1 MAESVLEGLSLSR
14 KQRTRGKRLYYVYSF
29 FNSVSWATLAEGLVI
44 LVLLRLGATETW
56 VGVVTSLAY
65 VTLPAMAVG
74 YYLTVPRLGV
84 TGTAGLFWG
93 VRSLSAAFMIT
104 APWTAGLGRS
114 MPLWFMF
121 IGSLGFM
128 LGRAGGLVAFTG
140 IVTELTTPRDRGE
153 FISNATKISNASSI
167 LMTILMAAFLGASA
181 PLYRYQI
188 FLTIG
193 MICGLIGAANLW
205 RIPEAGIFR
214 RVPPS
219 NLFKELK
226 WSVATKGRRW
236 FMAMMLG
243 IPVTQGI
250 TNAFIILIAKQGYG
264 LTDQGVVLFV
274 VISIVGGILASYTYA
289 RFLDQLGS
297 RPLLVLNSLMDL
309 AGVAMVI
316 LLPRSFSGVLM
327 VILFFFKGYVAT
339 AFEAAIQHYFIS
351 ITNRTHQLAHGIITR
366 GFAGVMGGLAL
377 AFSGWAL
384 EHVKQL
390 SDVAAGDPL
399 IHFRFFYI
407 GLAVLLTIRTVI
419 FFKLPP
425 LRSQGIRNS
434 LSALF
439 SPWDWRAISAVRRA
453 IEIQNETE
461 ESKAITALMK
471 SGSSIYQAD
480 LENYLKSPSIFVR
493 LNAMDALR
501 TVSPNAALVAIL
513 ERDVK
518 VNQFTTAHRA
528 AFWLG
533 RWKVI
538 DSVPL
543 LREAV
548 NSEDF
553 LLSGAAIHALVELGE
568 QKALPLIEDKFVAT
582 GNPYILIEGARA
594 LSMWG
599 DKRHY
604 PLLLEKYLLGIPP
617 QAQDELSL
625 SVARLLGLYDAFY
638 QDLGM
643 WRREPAELINE
654 WQERLDAPDKEEFI
668 TALRNGASRQFLT
681 DALNRREKQL
691 QPWFYADTL
700 RFLDRLPEAVWP
712 EPAFLMAFLFPAK
725 QGFHR
730 NGF

>member
-1 MAESVLEGLSLSR
+1 LAEFVLEDLSLSR

-56 VGVVTSLAY
+56 VGAVTSLAY
-65 VTLPAMAVG
+65 LTLPAMALG

-93 VRSLSAAFMIT
+93 IRSLSAAFMIA
-104 APWTAGLGRS
+104 APWTAALGRS
-114 MPLWFMF
+114 LPLWFMF
-121 IGSLGFM
+121 IGALGFM
-128 LGRAGGLVAFTG
+128 LGRAGGLAAFTG
-140 IVTELTTPRDRGE
+140 IITELTTPRDRGE
-153 FISNATKISNASSI
+153 FISNAAKISNASSI
-167 LMTILMAAFLGASA
+167 LMTFLMAAFLGASA

-188 FLTIG
+188 FLSTG
-193 MICGLIGAANLW
+193 MICGLIGAATLW

-214 RVPPS
+214 RPPPS

-226 WSVATKGRRW
+226 WSFATKGRRW

-264 LTDQGVVLFV
+264 LADQEVVLFV
-274 VISIVGGILASYTYA
+274 VISTVGGILASYTYA

-309 AGVAMVI
+309 AGVAVVI
-316 LLPRSFSGVLM
+316 LLPKSFSVVLM
-327 VILFFFKGYVAT
+327 VILFFLKGYVAT

-366 GFAGVMGGLAL
+366 ALAGVVGGLAL

-384 EHVKQL
+384 EQVKQL
-390 SDVAAGDPL
+390 SGVDAADPL

-419 FFKLPP
+419 FVKLPP
-425 LRSQGIRNS
+425 LRSQGIRSS
-434 LSALF
+434 LNALF

-461 ESKAITALMK
+461 ESKALTALMK
-471 SGSSIYQAD
+471 SGSAIYQAD
-480 LENYLKSPSIFVR
+480 LEHYLKSPSIFVR

-501 TVSPNAALVAIL
+501 TARPDAALVAIL
-513 ERDVK
+513 ERDLK

-533 RWKVI
+533 RWKVA
-538 DSVPL
+538 DSIPL

-568 QKALPLIEDKFVAT
+568 HKMLPLIEEKFVAT
-582 GNPYILIEGARA
+582 DNPYILIEGARV

-604 PLLLEKYLLGIPP
+604 PLLIEKYLLRIPP

-643 WRREPAELINE
+643 WRRQPADLINE
-654 WQERLDAPDKEEFI
+654 WQERVDAPDKAEFI
-668 TALRNGASRQFLT
+668 AALRTGTSRRFLI
-681 DALNRREKQL
+681 DSLNHRETQL
-691 QPWFYADTL
+691 QPWFYEDTR
-700 RFLDRLPEAVWP
+700 RFLDRLPAVVWP
-712 EPAFLMAFLFPAK
+712 EPAFLMTFLFLAQ
-725 QGFHR
+725 QGYHWH
-730 NGF
+730 

>member
-1 MAESVLEGLSLSR
+1 LAESVLEDLSLSR
-14 KQRTRGKRLYYVYSF
+14 KQRARGKQLYYVYSF

-44 LVLLRLGATETW
+44 LVLLRLGARETW

-65 VTLPAMAVG
+65 VTLPAMALG

-93 VRSLSAAFMIT
+93 IRSLSAAFMIT
-104 APWTAGLGRS
+104 APWTVGLGRNI
-114 MPLWFMF
+114 PLWFMF

-140 IVTELTTPRDRGE
+140 IITELTTPRDRGE
-153 FISNATKISNASSI
+153 FISNAAKISNASSI

-188 FLTIG
+188 FLSTG
-193 MICGLIGAANLW
+193 MICGLIGAATLW

-214 RVPPS
+214 RPPPS
-219 NLFKELK
+219 NLFRELK

-264 LTDQGVVLFV
+264 LTDQQVVLFV

-309 AGVAMVI
+309 GGVTMVI
-316 LLPRSFSGVLM
+316 LLPKSFSAVLM

-366 GFAGVMGGLAL
+366 GFAGVTGGLAL

-390 SDVAAGDPL
+390 TGADAGDPL
-399 IHFRFFYI
+399 IQFRFFYI

-425 LRSQGIRNS
+425 LRSQGIRSS

-480 LENYLKSPSIFVR
+480 LEHYLKSPSIFVR

-501 TVSPNAALVAIL
+501 TVNPNAALVSIL
-513 ERDVK
+513 ERDLK

-533 RWKVI
+533 RWKVA
-538 DSVPL
+538 DSILL

-548 NSEDF
+548 NSQDF

-568 QKALPLIEDKFVAT
+568 QKMLPLIEEKFVST
-582 GNPYILIEGARA
+582 DNPYILIEGARV

-604 PLLLEKYLLGIPP
+604 RLLVEKYLLRIPP

-643 WRREPAELINE
+643 WRREPVELINE
-654 WQERLDAPDKEEFI
+654 WQERLDAPDKDEFI

-681 DALNRREKQL
+681 DALNHRKKQL
-691 QPWFYADTL
+691 QPWFYEDTQ
-700 RFLDRLPEAVWP
+700 RFLDRLPEVVWP
-712 EPAFLMAFLFPAK
+712 EPTFLMAFLFLTK
-725 QGFHR
+725 QGFHF
-730 NGF
+730 N

>member
-1 MAESVLEGLSLSR
+1 MAEPVLDDLFLSR

-65 VTLPAMAVG
+65 VTLPAMALG

-93 VRSLSAAFMIT
+93 IRSLSAAFMIT
-104 APWTAGLGRS
+104 APWTDGLGRN

-140 IVTELTTPRDRGE
+140 IITELTTPRDRGE
-153 FISNATKISNASSI
+153 FISNATKISNSSSI
-167 LMTILMAAFLGASA
+167 LMTILMAAFLGAAA

-188 FLTIG
+188 FLSTG
-193 MICGLIGAANLW
+193 MICGLIGAATLW

-214 RVPPS
+214 RPPPS
-219 NLFKELK
+219 NLFKELR

-264 LTDQGVVLFV
+264 LADQEVVLFV
-274 VISIVGGILASYTYA
+274 VISTVGGILASYTYA

-309 AGVAMVI
+309 GGVAMVI
-316 LLPRSFSGVLM
+316 LLPKTFSVVLM

-339 AFEAAIQHYFIS
+339 AFDAAIQHYFIS

-366 GFAGVMGGLAL
+366 GFAGVVGGLAL

-384 EHVKQL
+384 GQVKQL
-390 SDVAAGDPL
+390 SGVDAGDPL
-399 IHFRFFYI
+399 IYFRYFYI
-407 GLAVLLTIRTVI
+407 GLAVLLTIRTII

-425 LRSQGIRNS
+425 LSSQGIRSS

-439 SPWDWRAISAVRRA
+439 SPWDWRAVSAVRRA

-471 SGSSIYQAD
+471 SGSAIYQAD
-480 LENYLKSPSIFVR
+480 LEHYLKSPSIFVR

-501 TVSPNAALVAIL
+501 TTKPSAALVSIL
-513 ERDVK
+513 ERDLK

-533 RWKVI
+533 RWKVA
-538 DSVPL
+538 DSIPL

-568 QKALPLIEDKFVAT
+568 QKMLPLIEERFVAT
-582 GNPYILIEGARA
+582 DNPYILIEGARV
-594 LSMWG
+594 LSLWG

-604 PLLLEKYLLGIPP
+604 RLLIEKYLFRIPP

-654 WQERLDAPDKEEFI
+654 WQERADAPDKEEFI

-691 QPWFYADTL
+691 QPWFYEDTL
-700 RFLDRLPEAVWP
+700 QFLDRLPEVVWP
-712 EPAFLMAFLFPAK
+712 EPAFLMAFLFLTK
-725 QGFHR
+725 QGFHF
-730 NGF
+730 N

>member
-1 MAESVLEGLSLSR
+1 LAESVLEDLSLSR
-14 KQRTRGKRLYYVYSF
+14 KQRARGKQLYYVYSF

-44 LVLLRLGATETW
+44 LVLLRLGARETW

-65 VTLPAMAVG
+65 VTLPAMALG

-93 VRSLSAAFMIT
+93 IRSLSAAFMIT
-104 APWTAGLGRS
+104 APWTVGLGRNI
-114 MPLWFMF
+114 PLWFMF

-140 IVTELTTPRDRGE
+140 IITELTTPRDRGE
-153 FISNATKISNASSI
+153 FISNAAKISNASSI

-188 FLTIG
+188 FLSTG
-193 MICGLIGAANLW
+193 MICGLIGAATLW

-214 RVPPS
+214 RPPPS
-219 NLFKELK
+219 NLFRELK

-264 LTDQGVVLFV
+264 LTDQQVVLFV

-309 AGVAMVI
+309 GGVTMVI
-316 LLPRSFSGVLM
+316 LLPKSFSVVLM

-366 GFAGVMGGLAL
+366 GFAGVTGGLAL

-390 SDVAAGDPL
+390 TGADAGDPL
-399 IHFRFFYI
+399 IQFRFFYI

-425 LRSQGIRNS
+425 LRSQGIRSS

-480 LENYLKSPSIFVR
+480 LEHYLKSPSIFVR

-501 TVSPNAALVAIL
+501 TVNPNAALVSIL
-513 ERDVK
+513 ERDLK

-533 RWKVI
+533 RWKVA
-538 DSVPL
+538 DSIPL

-548 NSEDF
+548 NSQDF

-568 QKALPLIEDKFVAT
+568 QKMLPLIEEKFVST
-582 GNPYILIEGARA
+582 DNPYILIEGARV

-604 PLLLEKYLLGIPP
+604 RLLVEKYLLRIPP

-643 WRREPAELINE
+643 WRREPVELINE
-654 WQERLDAPDKEEFI
+654 WQERLDAPDKDEFI

-681 DALNRREKQL
+681 DALNHRKKQL
-691 QPWFYADTL
+691 QPWFYEDTL
-700 RFLDRLPEAVWP
+700 RFLDRLPEVVWP
-712 EPAFLMAFLFPAK
+712 EPTFLMAFLFLTK
-725 QGFHR
+725 QGFHF
-730 NGF
+730 N

>member
-1 MAESVLEGLSLSR
+1 
-14 KQRTRGKRLYYVYSF
+14 
-29 FNSVSWATLAEGLVI
+29 
-44 LVLLRLGATETW
+44 
-56 VGVVTSLAY
+56 
-65 VTLPAMAVG
+65 
-74 YYLTVPRLGV
+74 
-84 TGTAGLFWG
+84 
-93 VRSLSAAFMIT
+93 
-104 APWTAGLGRS
+104 
-114 MPLWFMF
+114 
-121 IGSLGFM
+121 
-128 LGRAGGLVAFTG
+128 LVAFTG
-140 IVTELTTPRDRGE
+140 IITELTTPRDRGE
-153 FISNATKISNASSI
+153 FISNAAKISNASSI

-188 FLTIG
+188 FLSTG
-193 MICGLIGAANLW
+193 MICGLIGATTLW

-214 RVPPS
+214 RPPPS
-219 NLFKELK
+219 NLFRELK

-264 LTDQGVVLFV
+264 LTDQRVVLFV

-309 AGVAMVI
+309 AGVTMVI
-316 LLPRSFSGVLM
+316 LLPKSFSVVLM
-327 VILFFFKGYVAT
+327 VILFFLKGYVAT
-339 AFEAAIQHYFIS
+339 AFESAIQHYFIS

-366 GFAGVMGGLAL
+366 GFAGVTGGLAL

-384 EHVKQL
+384 EHVKQFTGV
-390 SDVAAGDPL
+390 DAGDPL
-399 IHFRFFYI
+399 IQFRFFYI

-425 LRSQGIRNS
+425 LRSQGIRSS

-453 IEIQNETE
+453 VEIQNETE

-480 LENYLKSPSIFVR
+480 LEHYLKSPSIFVR

-501 TVSPNAALVAIL
+501 TVNSNAALVSIL
-513 ERDVK
+513 ERDLK

-533 RWKVI
+533 RWKVA
-538 DSVPL
+538 DSIPL

-548 NSEDF
+548 NSRDF

-568 QKALPLIEDKFVAT
+568 QKMLPLIEEKFVST
-582 GNPYILIEGARA
+582 DNPYILIEGARV

-604 PLLLEKYLLGIPP
+604 RLLVEKYLLRIPP

-643 WRREPAELINE
+643 WRREPVELINE
-654 WQERLDAPDKEEFI
+654 WQERLDAPDKDEFI

-681 DALNRREKQL
+681 NALNRRKKQL
-691 QPWFYADTL
+691 QPWFYEDTL
-700 RFLDRLPEAVWP
+700 RFLDQLPEVVWP
-712 EPAFLMAFLFPAK
+712 EPTFLMAFLFLNKP
-725 QGFHR
+725 GFHF
-730 NGF
+730 N